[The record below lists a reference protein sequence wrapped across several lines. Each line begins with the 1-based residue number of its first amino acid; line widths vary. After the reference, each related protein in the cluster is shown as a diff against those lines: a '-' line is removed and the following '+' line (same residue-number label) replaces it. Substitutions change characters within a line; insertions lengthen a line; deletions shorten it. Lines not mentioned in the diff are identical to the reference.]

1 MEMRFVT
8 PGLLALSFLASSS
21 AVASSTSSISANIDL
36 TLNGIYYIN
45 GDGTTGIA
53 AVDLFDYEADGA
65 AGGGTYGSDNY
76 ALGGSGTTSGS
87 GSVFQNG
94 NPATNPGSYNLEFG
108 GAPMQIGDTI
118 SMSLAASATAQ
129 SGFVDRTQVGSADF
143 SFLNY
148 TDDGQGGYNPL
159 RFEFT
164 HQGEYFV
171 SLHNDVFG
179 DQAIAEITTN
189 ITLDDTGDVT
199 TSVLPPIGEYLF
211 SDGLYETPG
220 GFSQTVFID
229 LYGAYGSFSI
239 DNILT
244 TPTYIQPVPLPA
256 AAWLFG
262 AGLLGFVGFSRKNS
276 ARV

>member
-1 MEMRFVT
+1 MELRFVA
-8 PGLLALSFLASSS
+8 PSLLALSLVAGSS
-21 AVASSTSSISANIDL
+21 AYASSTSYISANIDF

-45 GDGTTGIA
+45 GDGTTGSA

-65 AGGGTYGSDNY
+65 AGGGVYGSDNF
-76 ALGGSGTTSGS
+76 ALGGTGTTSGS
-87 GSVFQNG
+87 GSVFQVG
-94 NPATNPGSYNLEFG
+94 NPATNPGAYNLEFG

-118 SMSLAASATAQ
+118 SMSLEASATAD

-148 TDDGQGGYNPL
+148 TEDGQGGSNPL

-164 HQGEYFV
+164 QQGEYFV
-171 SLHNDVFG
+171 SLQNDVFG

-189 ITLDDTGDVT
+189 IILDDNGDVT
-199 TSVLPPIGEYLF
+199 TTVLPPIGEYLF

-220 GFSQTVFID
+220 GFSQAVFID
-229 LYGAYGSFSI
+229 LYSAYGSFSI
-239 DNILT
+239 DNILS
-244 TPTYIQPVPLPA
+244 TPTYLQPVPVPA
-256 AAWLFG
+256 AVWLFG
-262 AGLLGFVGFSRKNS
+262 TGLIGLVGFSRKNS